1 MATEIPESQ
10 LADLLDRLTRVQD
23 RDRVRLVSAAA
34 DNWRWRCDQVA
45 RLVPACA
52 YGDAAI
58 AVAVRLWPRV
68 ADADKWDSV
77 VLQAFKFEEDRRAVR
92 DGIAKAAAAKK

>member
-1 MATEIPESQ
+1 MASEIPEAQ

-34 DNWRWRCDQVA
+34 DNWRWRCAHVA
-45 RLVPACA
+45 RLIPACA

-58 AVAVRLWPRV
+58 AVAVRLHGRL
-68 ADADKWDSV
+68 ADPENWDG
-77 VLQAFKFEEDRRAVR
+77 VLSAFKYEEDRAKVR
-92 DGIAKAAAAKK
+92 EGVAKATKK

>member
-34 DNWRWRCDQVA
+34 DNWKWRCEQVA
-45 RLVPACA
+45 RLIPACA
-52 YGDAAI
+52 YGDAAV
-58 AVAVRLWPRV
+58 AVAARLYSRL
-68 ADADKWDSV
+68 ADPENWDSV
-77 VLQAFKFEEDRRAVR
+77 VLAAFKYEEDRTAVKQA
-92 DGIAKAAAAKK
+92 IAKAAKK